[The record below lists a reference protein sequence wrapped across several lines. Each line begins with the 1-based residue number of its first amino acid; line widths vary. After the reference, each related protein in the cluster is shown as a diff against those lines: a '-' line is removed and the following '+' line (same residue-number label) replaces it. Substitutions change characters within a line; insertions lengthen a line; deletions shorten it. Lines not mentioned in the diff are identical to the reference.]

1 MREITTFSNTKALQ
15 QQIKH
20 GWPSL
25 AIALVL
31 PFVAAAIGG
40 LAMPRALNGWYRT
53 LRKPTWNPP
62 AWLFA
67 PVWTTLYLLMGVAS
81 WLVWQKGTTN
91 GNRNEPLVSRADL
104 ETRTTGINHA
114 LTWYGVQ
121 LVGNALWPLL
131 FFSHG
136 LQAKSSPNLLPLY
149 PHLLQIPILLV
160 SKTRSNGEGRNLNGF
175 FFI

>member
-40 LAMPRALNGWYRT
+40 LAMPRALNGWYST

-67 PVWTTLYLLMGVAS
+67 PVWTTL
-81 WLVWQKGTTN
+81 
-91 GNRNEPLVSRADL
+91 
-104 ETRTTGINHA
+104 
-114 LTWYGVQ
+114 
-121 LVGNALWPLL
+121 
-131 FFSHG
+131 
-136 LQAKSSPNLLPLY
+136 
-149 PHLLQIPILLV
+149 
-160 SKTRSNGEGRNLNGF
+160 
-175 FFI
+175 